1 MDAVSAVIQRLQEGE
16 TPWRDVKGLLALSD
30 LANQPM
36 NRTPALFVLNIDERA
51 SADIR
56 GSGPV
61 LQTVSLTVG
70 VVCIERIGNRGAA
83 DLMPLR
89 KEVRRRLF
97 GWSPE
102 GFEALALAGG
112 QLLNVTSGQ
121 VAWIDKFTTEYTED
135 ANHGA

>member
-1 MDAVSAVIQRLQEGE
+1 MDAASAIIQRLQEGQP
-16 TPWRDVKGLLALSD
+16 PWRDVKGLLALSD

-61 LQTVSLTVG
+61 LQTISLTVG